1 MRKLLLLLV
10 FTFFVASC
18 SRDPKVQARRYV
30 ENGNKFYEKSKF
42 KEASIMYR
50 RALQKDLRYGEAYY
64 RLALADIKLAAYG
77 DAVRSLH
84 RAVELQPE
92 NSDAVVKL
100 ADIYMLAIAQDR
112 DHTAPLV

>member
-10 FTFFVASC
+10 FTLFVASC

-30 ENGNKFYEKSKF
+30 DNGNKFYEKSKF

-64 RLALADIKLAAYG
+64 RLALADIKLAAYA

-84 RAVELQPE
+84 RAVELQPQ
-92 NSDAVVKL
+92 NTDRKSVV
-100 ADIYMLAIAQDR
+100 
-112 DHTAPLV
+112 

>member
-30 ENGNKFYEKSKF
+30 DNGNKFYAKSKF

-50 RALQKDLRYGEAYY
+50 RALQKDLLFGDAYY
-64 RLALADIKLAAYG
+64 RLASNRYQTGRLW
-77 DAVRSLH
+77 RR
-84 RAVELQPE
+84 RARV
-92 NSDAVVKL
+92 
-100 ADIYMLAIAQDR
+100 
-112 DHTAPLV
+112 APSGGVGAG